1 MEGAMMTGQP
11 IAEGLFTWPTDEPQL
26 LGARCRDCAATTFPS
41 QSGCPRCTGRS
52 MDVVTL
58 PREGVLWSW
67 TVQGFRPKD
76 PYIGPKEFAPYGVGY
91 VDLGDVIVESRLSE
105 HDRERLAIGQRMR
118 LAIVP
123 FVTDDPDAHWLTF
136 EFGPVNDSDEGE

>member
-1 MEGAMMTGQP
+1 MRGTP
-11 IAEGLFTWPTDEPQL
+11 IAEGLFTWPSEEPAL
-26 LGARCRDCAATTFPS
+26 LGARCRDCGATTFPS

-52 MDVVTL
+52 MEVVEL

-67 TVQGFRPKD
+67 TIQGFRPKE
-76 PYIGPKEFAPYGVGY
+76 PYQGPAAFTPYGVGY

-105 HDRERLAIGQRMR
+105 HVPERLAIGQRVE

-123 FVTDDPDAHWLTF
+123 FVTDDPNDDRLTYEFRPLDATKQ
-136 EFGPVNDSDEGE
+136 EV